1 MEKMFNKILKDFT
14 IIMGGKYAGY
24 FAIGITLSIIIV
36 FICQLIYSVVKNK
49 KSRYSYTKFAFFT
62 TAFTLLVSI
71 CEFFTSRKVFQN
83 VYYCVIFTLF
93 NLILALLFSFVLNTI
108 NAILDKKSINLQKQN
123 NAVCEDNQKLTI
135 TDNTKKALMRLKAQ
149 PIDLY
154 NLENVSNDFI
164 DVEYLKS
171 LIDLLK
177 NKPLTIEESER
188 LEELEVFLLNFC
200 YRQPNKTEKEKLSI
214 YLSFLMKTLAYY
226 KIVE

>member
-36 FICQLIYSVVKNK
+36 FICQLIYSVVNNK
-49 KSRYSYTKFAFFT
+49 KSGYSYTKFAIFT
-62 TAFTLLVSI
+62 CFFTLLVSI

-83 VYYCVIFTLF
+83 VYYCIIFTLF
-93 NLILALLFSFVLNTI
+93 NLLLALAFSFVLNTI
-108 NAILDKKSINLQKQN
+108 NTILDKKSKNLQKQN
-123 NAVCEDNQKLTI
+123 NDICDNTQKLTI

-154 NLENVSNDFI
+154 NLENASNDFI

-171 LIDLLK
+171 LIDILK

-200 YRQPNKTEKEKLSI
+200 YRQPNKNEKEKLSV
-214 YLSFLMKTLAYY
+214 YLSFLMKILAYY